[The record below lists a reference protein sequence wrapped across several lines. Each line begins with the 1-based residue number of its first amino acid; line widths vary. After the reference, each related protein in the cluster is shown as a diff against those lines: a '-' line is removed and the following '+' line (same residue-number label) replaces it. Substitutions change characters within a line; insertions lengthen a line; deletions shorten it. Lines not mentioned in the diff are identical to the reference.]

1 MNRQKNFRNPKY
13 NHGQHDK
20 YEGAILRGPCDVKYF
35 EGGKEKQVHLNKY
48 CICILYVRNR
58 IYISWDYIKPLW
70 DEDGLEMMI
79 IKNTSVFLKK
89 VFRSSR

>member
-35 EGGKEKQVHLNKY
+35 EGGKV
-48 CICILYVRNR
+48 
-58 IYISWDYIKPLW
+58 P
-70 DEDGLEMMI
+70 DGKDVSYYWQI
-79 IKNTSVFLKK
+79 GN
-89 VFRSSR
+89 